1 MKTSKIVLKIFT
13 GTMSLLII
21 ILLVFGVF
29 TAGTVIYDFGY
40 RIFTEES
47 MDIVEGK
54 DISVQVTK
62 DMSGNVLGEILKEKG
77 LIRSVFLFQVQYRIS
92 DFHGKIKPGLYVL
105 NTTMTPETIIETL
118 STVVEE

>member
-1 MKTSKIVLKIFT
+1 MKTSKIVLKIFS
-13 GTMSLLII
+13 GTTSLLII

-29 TAGTVIYDFGY
+29 TVGTMVYDFSY

-47 MDIVEGK
+47 IDVVDGK

-62 DMSGNVLGEILKEKG
+62 DMTGKEIGEILKEKG

-92 DFHGKIKPGLYVL
+92 DFHDKIKPALYVL
-105 NTTMTPETIIETL
+105 NTTMTPEKIIEIL